1 LQTSPLGRSVGYW
14 LDLTVD
20 NSVKPRTRADS
31 VGAQANGGEA
41 AEYAIVT
48 GNQGMG
54 LVPRNQIGPY
64 CERFDVKL
72 KARSA
77 RPNDGRFTVATKI
90 RFINPDSLT
99 KPPTYT
105 QVVELTG
112 PGRTVYISGQL
123 ATDRNGTLVS
133 RDFQTQAQQVFENLK
148 AALAAVGATFKD
160 VIKINSYLADIAQ
173 LPILR
178 EVRAGYLN
186 AAALPAS
193 TTLGGAS
200 FAREGALLEVEV
212 VVALPA
218 RATKASAASRGGK
231 RGSRKAVAKARQ
243 KRKSATR
250 GRVAR

>member
-1 LQTSPLGRSVGYW
+1 MHTH
-14 LDLTVD
+14 T
-20 NSVKPRTRADS
+20 
-31 VGAQANGGEA
+31 
-41 AEYAIVT
+41 
-48 GNQGMG
+48 
-54 LVPRNQIGPY
+54 
-64 CERFDVKL
+64 
-72 KARSA
+72 
-77 RPNDGRFTVATKI
+77 GRFTVAAKI
-90 RFINPDSLT
+90 RFINPDTLT

-105 QVVELTG
+105 QVVEITG

-133 RDFQTQAQQVFENLK
+133 RDFQAQAQQVFENLK

-218 RATKASAASRGGK
+218 RAAGRSARSRAAK
-231 RGSRKAVAKARQ
+231 RAPRKTAAKAR
-243 KRKSATR
+243 
-250 GRVAR
+250 GRRR